1 MPTIQYHRVNVREKI
16 AAKNQQLNVSVVEK
30 FSKLGNSEKNEEK
43 SVATDQV
50 MERIN
55 RRYHRTGLFL

>member
-1 MPTIQYHRVNVREKI
+1 MPTIQYHRVNIWEKI